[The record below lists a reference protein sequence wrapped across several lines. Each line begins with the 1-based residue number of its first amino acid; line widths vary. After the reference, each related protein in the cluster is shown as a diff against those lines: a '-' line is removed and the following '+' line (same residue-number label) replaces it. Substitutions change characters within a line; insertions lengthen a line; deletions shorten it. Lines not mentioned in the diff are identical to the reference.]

1 MADQTATA
9 AGPQLLTWGNPM
21 LFEHDV
27 VNRLEGVSVEKLR
40 LWVSQG
46 WVRPPIGAGGQ
57 YSEAD
62 LARAAF
68 ISDLLDDIGLDPE
81 AVPVVLKLVDQIH
94 GLRREL
100 RGLVE
105 AIEKQPQEIRA
116 EVRAHIE
123 ARTLIWRSGGDP
135 SQEE

>member
-1 MADQTATA
+1 
-9 AGPQLLTWGNPM
+9 M
-21 LFEHDV
+21 LFEQDV
-27 VNRLEGVSVEKLR
+27 VKRLDGVSAEKLR
-40 LWVSQG
+40 LWVDHG
-46 WVRPPIGAGGQ
+46 WIRPPIGATGQ

-62 LARAAF
+62 VARAAL
-68 ISDLLDDIGLDPE
+68 INDLLDDIGLDPE

-105 AIEKQPQEIRA
+105 AIENQPPHIRT

-123 ARTLIWRSGGDP
+123 ARTLIWRSSHDP
-135 SQEE
+135 SQE